1 MLQQGFKH
9 VGFAD
14 VIGGGQVV
22 VDGTTAYIAHMFSP
36 HQNTIVDVKDPKHP
50 KVIAEVPLGWGKGVH
65 AHKVRVKD
73 GIMLTNL
80 ETVKYQGEAPPEFTG
95 GMNIYDVSNPAKPR
109 HLKKWDC
116 ARDGVHRFTFDGRYA
131 YTSPCID
138 GYHENITMI
147 LDLKNPEKPE
157 EVGRWHY
164 PGQWYAGGEE
174 RNWNPK
180 HPPRTHHPIRVGD
193 HLFTSYWHGGFAI
206 IDISD
211 MSKPKTVSIMNWTK
225 QFTYPVHTCLPI
237 PFEIEGRRLMLVT
250 DEDALPRTEPAP
262 GSLVWLVDISD
273 LSNPIPFSTFRV
285 DGMHGQPQGMHST
298 CHQPAEE
305 VRGTEIPV
313 AYFQRGLVM
322 VDISDPHRMKEV
334 ARYTPDHAPGKHVIS
349 NDLHYDDRGLIY
361 LLDRVNGLSI
371 VERKNG
377 AGPKS
382 ISGTK
387 ATRRTPAMAARRAV
401 KAPARKR
408 PAAKKAPARKTAAKK
423 APARKTA
430 AKKAPAR
437 RTAAAKA
444 PARKT
449 ATRKT
454 PARKTATKKAPARK
468 AAAKKA
474 PARKPAAK
482 KAPVRKT
489 TTARKTTA
497 RKAPARRTARTR

>member
-1 MLQQGFKH
+1 MLEQGFKH

-73 GIMLTNL
+73 GIMVTNL
-80 ETVKYQGEAPPEFTG
+80 ETVKYQGEAPAEFTG

-109 HLKKWDC
+109 HIRKWDC

-131 YTSPCID
+131 YTSPCIE

-164 PGQWYAGGEE
+164 PGQWHAGGEE
-174 RNWNPK
+174 RTWDPK
-180 HPPRTHHPIRVGD
+180 HPPRTHHPIRMGD
-193 HLFTSYWHGGFAI
+193 HLYTSYWHGGFAI

-250 DEDALPRTEPAP
+250 DEDALPRTDPAP
-262 GSLVWLVDISD
+262 GSLVWLVDITD

-285 DGMHGQPQGMHST
+285 DDMHGQPQPPHST

-334 ARYTPDHAPGKHVIS
+334 ASLHARPRSGQARH
-349 NDLHYDDRGLIY
+349 L
-361 LLDRVNGLSI
+361 
-371 VERKNG
+371 ERS
-377 AGPKS
+377 AL
-382 ISGTK
+382 
-387 ATRRTPAMAARRAV
+387 
-401 KAPARKR
+401 
-408 PAAKKAPARKTAAKK
+408 
-423 APARKTA
+423 
-430 AKKAPAR
+430 
-437 RTAAAKA
+437 
-444 PARKT
+444 
-449 ATRKT
+449 
-454 PARKTATKKAPARK
+454 
-468 AAAKKA
+468 
-474 PARKPAAK
+474 
-482 KAPVRKT
+482 
-489 TTARKTTA
+489 
-497 RKAPARRTARTR
+497 